1 MTVSLSFDLVK
12 GDAVLSYRDS
22 CLATTDRVADLL
34 ARMTLA
40 EKVGQCM
47 QLDAQGDLDDLVTRQ
62 NVGSLLHIPPDR
74 MARAI
79 ELAAATR
86 LGIPLLLADDCIHG
100 HSFWPGATIFGTQL
114 AVACSWRPENARR
127 MARITAVEATSTG
140 FKWTFSPVL
149 CIARDL
155 RWGRVDETFGE
166 DPYLIGE
173 LASAMV
179 AGYQGSELRDE
190 TSMLATA
197 KHFAGYSETQGGR
210 DASEADIT
218 RRKLLS
224 WFTPPF
230 ERVAREGAGTFML
243 GYQAIDGQPITVNRW
258 LLGDVLRGEW
268 GYRGVLVTDWDNVG
282 RMVWEQKVCADY
294 TEAAARAMNA
304 GNDMTMTTPQF
315 YDGAQE
321 AVRKGL
327 LSEST
332 LDAAVGRILACKFEL
347 GLFENPGG
355 PDLERQKAVIGCE
368 EHRQTNLE
376 IARDSLVLLRND
388 GTLPLTAS
396 SGTVAVIGPNADA
409 AATQLGDW
417 AGGSGQCSWLGP
429 DYVPENVVTVLDGVR
444 QVASAHGWQV
454 THATGCSI
462 ATMTGSW
469 GVGEDGQ
476 PIYPSIT
483 PVPADEDELAE
494 AVAAASSADVVV
506 LVLGDNVFLTG
517 EGRSTATLELQ
528 GGQLAL
534 VRRIVGL
541 GKPVVVV
548 LINGKPLVLPTELA
562 NTSALVEAFNPG
574 DVGGQAIAELLFGD
588 IEPCGRLPISF
599 PVHSGQQPTY
609 YNQIRGQHGNRY
621 ADLTQEPAF
630 AFGQGLTYS
639 RVEYTDLRLEAGT
652 VRKDGSVRA
661 TVSVANTGSRT
672 ATETVQW
679 YVRDLVTSVT
689 WADKELKG
697 FEKVT
702 LSPGESVD
710 VTLDLPVSD
719 CTIVDAD
726 GVRVVEQGDFEVLV
740 GPDSRDA
747 SLLDARFAVVA

>member
-1 MTVSLSFDLVK
+1 MLADQ
-12 GDAVLSYRDS
+12 DS
-22 CLATTDRVADLL
+22 GRETPQRVADLL
-34 ARMTLA
+34 SRMTLA

-62 NVGSLLHIPPDR
+62 NVGSLLHIPPDK

-127 MARITAVEATSTG
+127 LARITAVEATSTG
-140 FKWTFSPVL
+140 FTWTFSPVL

-179 AGYQGSELRDE
+179 AGYQGSNLRDG

-210 DASEADIT
+210 DASEADIS

-230 ERVAREGAGTFML
+230 ERVAREGCGTFML
-243 GYQAIDGQPITVNRW
+243 GYQAIDGSPITVNPW

-268 GYRGVLVTDWDNVG
+268 GYKGILVTDWDNVG
-282 RMVWEQKVCADY
+282 RMVWEQRICADF

-332 LDAAVGRILACKFEL
+332 LDAAVGRILTCKFEL

-355 PDLERQKAVIGCE
+355 PDPARQREVVGCA

-376 IARDSLVLLRND
+376 IARDALTLLTND
-388 GTLPLTAS
+388 GTLPLTAK
-396 SGTVAVIGPNADA
+396 SGTIAVIGPNADDP
-409 AATQLGDW
+409 ATQLGDW

-429 DYVPENVVTVLDGVR
+429 DYVPEGVVTVLEGVR
-444 QVASAHGWQV
+444 QVAAGHGWQV
-454 THATGCSI
+454 THAEGCGI
-462 ATMTGSW
+462 ATLTGTW

-476 PIYPSIT
+476 PFYPSIT
-483 PVPADEDELAE
+483 PVPADEDQLSE
-494 AVAAASSADVVV
+494 AVALAAAADVVV
-506 LVLGDNVFLTG
+506 LVLGDNVLLTG

-528 GGQLAL
+528 GGQQELW
-534 VRRIVGL
+534 RRVVEL

-548 LINGKPLVLPTELA
+548 LINGKPLVLPPALA
-562 NTSALVEAFNPG
+562 RTSALIEAFNPG
-574 DVGGQAIAELLFGD
+574 DTGGQAIAELLFGD

-639 RVEYTDLRLEAGT
+639 RVEYSGLTLDAATVGMGGT
-652 VRKDGSVRA
+652 VRAAV
-661 TVSVANTGSRT
+661 TVANTGDRP

-697 FEKVT
+697 FEKMTVEAGTTTAVT
-702 LSPGESVD
+702 F
-710 VTLDLPVSD
+710 DLPVAS
-719 CTIVDAD
+719 CSIVDAD
-726 GVRVVEQGDFEVLV
+726 ARRVVEPGDFELLV
-740 GPDSRDA
+740 GPDSRDS
-747 SLLDARFAVVA
+747 SLLTACFSVVP

>member
-1 MTVSLSFDLVK
+1 MH
-12 GDAVLSYRDS
+12 SYQDS
-22 CLATTDRVADLL
+22 RLASAERVADLL
-34 ARMTLA
+34 SRMTLA

-62 NVGSLLHIPPDR
+62 NVGSLLHIAPDR
-74 MARAI
+74 MVHAI

-114 AVACSWRPENARR
+114 AVACSWQPENARR

-179 AGYQGSELRDE
+179 AGYQGSDLRDE

-210 DASEADIT
+210 DASEADIS
-218 RRKLLS
+218 RRKLRS

-230 ERVAREGAGTFML
+230 ERVAREGSGTFML
-243 GYQAIDGQPITVNRW
+243 GYHAIDGQPITVNRW
-258 LLGDVLRGEW
+258 LLEDVLRSEW
-268 GYRGVLVTDWDNVG
+268 GYKGILVTDWDNVG

-304 GNDMTMTTPQF
+304 GNDMAMTTPQF

-332 LDAAVGRILACKFEL
+332 LDAAVARILACKFEL
-347 GLFENPGG
+347 GLFEDPGG
-355 PDLERQKAVIGCE
+355 PDLERQRAVIGCA

-376 IARDSLVLLRND
+376 IARDSLVLLTND
-388 GTLPLTAS
+388 GTLPITGA
-396 SGTVAVIGPNADA
+396 SGTIAVIGPNADSP
-409 AATQLGDW
+409 ATQLGDW
-417 AGGSGQCSWLGP
+417 AGGSGQCAWLGP
-429 DYVPENVVTVLDGVR
+429 DYVPEGVVTVREGVR
-444 QVASAHGWQV
+444 QLAEERGWQV
-454 THATGCSI
+454 THAEGCGI

-476 PIYPSIT
+476 PQYPRIT
-483 PVPADEDELAE
+483 PVAPDEDRLAE
-494 AVAAASSADVVV
+494 AVAAASAADVVV
-506 LVLGDNVFLTG
+506 LVLGDNVLLAG

-528 GGQLAL
+528 GGQRELW
-534 VRRIVGL
+534 RRIVEVR
-541 GKPVVVV
+541 KPVVVV
-548 LINGKPLVLPTELA
+548 LINSKPLVLPPELTR
-562 NTSALVEAFNPG
+562 TSALIEAFNPG
-574 DVGGQAIAELLFGD
+574 DVGGQAIAELIFGD
-588 IEPCGRLPISF
+588 IEPSGRLPISF

-639 RVEYTDLRLEAGT
+639 TVEYSDLRLDAAT
-652 VRKDGSVRA
+652 VGMDGAIRA
-661 TVSVANTGSRT
+661 TVRVANTGHRR

-679 YVRDLVTSVT
+679 YVRDLVTSLT

-697 FEKVT
+697 FQKVT
-702 LSPGESVD
+702 VEPGEAAD
-710 VTLDLPVSD
+710 VPFDLQVTA
-719 CTIVDAD
+719 CTIVDSE
-726 GVRVVEQGDFEVLV
+726 GTRVVEPGDFELLV
-740 GPDSRDA
+740 GPDSRNA
-747 SLLDARFAVVA
+747 SLLSGRFTVVP

>member
-1 MTVSLSFDLVK
+1 VTVSLSFDLVK
-12 GDAVLSYRDS
+12 GDAVLLYRDS
-22 CLATTDRVADLL
+22 SLATPERVADLL

-74 MARAI
+74 MGRAI

-114 AVACSWRPENARR
+114 AVACSWRPENAHR

-210 DASEADIT
+210 DASEADIS

-230 ERVAREGAGTFML
+230 ERVAREGSGTFML
-243 GYQAIDGQPITVNRW
+243 GYQAIDGQPVTVNRW

-268 GYRGVLVTDWDNVG
+268 GYKGVLVTDWDNVG
-282 RMVWEQKVCADY
+282 RMVWEQKICADY

-332 LDAAVGRILACKFEL
+332 LDGAVGRILACKFEL
-347 GLFENPGG
+347 GLFESPGG
-355 PDLERQKAVIGCE
+355 PDPERQRAVIGCD
-368 EHRQTNLE
+368 EHRQANLE
-376 IARDSLVLLRND
+376 IARDSLVLLTND
-388 GTLPLTAS
+388 GTLPLTS
-396 SGTVAVIGPNADA
+396 PSGTVAVIGPNSDA

-417 AGGSGQCSWLGP
+417 AGGSGQCSWIGP
-429 DYVPENVVTVLDGVR
+429 EYVPEKVVTVLDGVR
-444 QVASAHGWQV
+444 QVAADHGWHV

-462 ATMTGSW
+462 ATLTGSW

-476 PIYPSIT
+476 PFYPSIT

-494 AVAAASSADVVV
+494 AVAVASSADVVV
-506 LVLGDNVFLTG
+506 LVLGDNVLLTG

-528 GGQLAL
+528 GGQLEL
-534 VRRIVGL
+534 WRRIVAV

-548 LINGKPLVLPTELA
+548 LINGKPLVLPPELA
-562 NTSALVEAFNPG
+562 KTSALVEAFNPG
-574 DVGGQAIAELLFGD
+574 DVGGQAIAELLFGE
-588 IEPCGRLPISF
+588 IEPSGRLPISF
-599 PVHSGQQPTY
+599 PVHVGQQPTY
-609 YNQIRGQHGNRY
+609 YNRIRGQHGNRY

-630 AFGQGLTYS
+630 VFGQGLTYS
-639 RVEYTDLRLEAGT
+639 RVEYTDLRLESGT
-652 VRKDGSVRA
+652 VGSDGSVRA
-661 TVSVANTGSRT
+661 TVRVANTGGRP

-702 LSPGESVD
+702 LGPGESVD
-710 VTLDLPVSD
+710 VTLDLPVSE

-726 GVRVVEQGDFEVLV
+726 GVRVVELGDFEVLV
-740 GPDSRDA
+740 GPDSRDP

>member
-1 MTVSLSFDLVK
+1 M
-12 GDAVLSYRDS
+12 LSYLDRG
-22 CLATTDRVADLL
+22 CETAVRVADLL
-34 ARMTLA
+34 SRMTLA

-47 QLDAQGDLDDLVTRQ
+47 QLDAQGDLNDLVTRQ

-74 MARAI
+74 MGRAI

-114 AVACSWRPENARR
+114 AVACGWSPENARR

-149 CIARDL
+149 CVARDL

-179 AGYQGSELRDE
+179 AGYQGSDMRDD
-190 TSMLATA
+190 TAMLATA

-210 DASEADIT
+210 DASEADIS

-268 GYRGVLVTDWDNVG
+268 GYSGVLVTDWDNVG
-282 RMVWEQKVCADY
+282 RMVWEQKICADFA
-294 TEAAARAMNA
+294 EAAARAMNA

-315 YDGAQE
+315 FDGAQE
-321 AVRKGL
+321 AVRRGL

-332 LDAAVGRILACKFEL
+332 LDAAVARILACKFEL

-355 PDLERQKAVIGCE
+355 PDMERQRAVIGCD
-368 EHRQTNLE
+368 EHRQANLE
-376 IARDSLVLLRND
+376 IARDSLVLLIND
-388 GTLPLTAS
+388 GALPIVAPA
-396 SGTVAVIGPNADA
+396 GTIAVIGPNADDR
-409 AATQLGDW
+409 ATQLGDW

-429 DYVPENVVTVLDGVR
+429 SYVPEGVATVLDGVR
-444 QVASAHGWQV
+444 EVAAAHGWHV
-454 THATGCSI
+454 THATGCGI
-462 ATMTGSW
+462 ATLSGTW

-476 PIYPSIT
+476 PFYPSIT
-483 PVPADEDELAE
+483 PVPPNEDQLTE
-494 AVAAASSADVVV
+494 AVAVASTADVVV
-506 LVLGDNVFLTG
+506 LVLGDNVLLTG

-528 GGQLAL
+528 GGQLEL
-534 VRRIVGL
+534 WRRMVDL
-541 GKPVVVV
+541 GKPLVVV
-548 LINGKPLVLPTELA
+548 LINGKPLVLPPELA
-562 NTSALVEAFNPG
+562 KTSALIEAFNPG
-574 DVGGQAIAELLFGD
+574 DVGGRAVAELIFGD
-588 IEPCGRLPISF
+588 IEPSGRLPISF
-599 PVHSGQQPTY
+599 PVHAGQQPTY

-639 RVEYTDLRLEAGT
+639 LVSYSDLRLDVST
-652 VRKDGSVRA
+652 VAMGDTIRA
-661 TVSVANTGSRT
+661 SVSVANTGQRC

-697 FEKVT
+697 FEKVS
-702 LSPGESVD
+702 LAAGQSVA
-710 VTLDLPVSD
+710 VTIELPVSA
-719 CTIVDAD
+719 CSIVDSEA
-726 GVRVVEQGDFEVLV
+726 VRVVEPGDFELLV
-740 GPDSRDA
+740 GPDSRNS
-747 SLLDARFAVVA
+747 SLLKATFTVEP

>member
-1 MTVSLSFDLVK
+1 M
-12 GDAVLSYRDS
+12 LSYQDS
-22 CLATTDRVADLL
+22 GLPTAVRVADLL

-62 NVGSLLHIPPDR
+62 NVGSLLHVPPDR
-74 MARAI
+74 MGRAI

-166 DPYLIGE
+166 DPFLIGE
-173 LASAMV
+173 FASAMV
-179 AGYQGSELRDE
+179 AGYQGNDLRDK
-190 TSMLATA
+190 TAMLATA

-210 DASEADIT
+210 DASEADVS

-230 ERVAREGAGTFML
+230 ERVAREGSGTFML
-243 GYQAIDGQPITVNRW
+243 GYQAIDGQPITVNTW
-258 LLGDVLRGEW
+258 LLNDVLRGEW
-268 GYRGVLVTDWDNVG
+268 GYTGVLVTDWDNVG
-282 RMVWEQKVCADY
+282 RMVWEQKICADY

-321 AVRKGL
+321 AVRRGL
-327 LSEST
+327 LDEST
-332 LDAAVGRILACKFEL
+332 LDAAVGRILSCKFDL

-355 PDLERQKAVIGCE
+355 PDVERQRAVIGCD
-368 EHRQTNLE
+368 EHRRTNLE
-376 IARDSLVLLRND
+376 IARESLVLLTND
-388 GTLPLTAS
+388 GALPITAP
-396 SGTVAVIGPNADA
+396 SGTIAVIGPNADSP
-409 AATQLGDW
+409 ATQLGDW
-417 AGGSGQCSWLGP
+417 AGGSGQCSWLDR
-429 DYVPENVVTVLDGVR
+429 DYVPDGVVTVLDGVR
-444 QVASAHGWQV
+444 QVAATHDWQL
-454 THATGCSI
+454 THASGCGI
-462 ATMTGSW
+462 ATLSGSW

-476 PIYPSIT
+476 PQYPVIT
-483 PVPADEDELAE
+483 PVAPDEDQLAE
-494 AVAAASSADVVV
+494 AVATATAADLVV
-506 LVLGDNVFLTG
+506 LVLGDNVPLTG

-528 GGQLAL
+528 GGQLEL
-534 VRRIVGL
+534 WRRIVDL
-541 GKPVVVV
+541 GKQVVVV
-548 LINGKPLVLPTELA
+548 LINGKPLVLPPALGK
-562 NTSALVEAFNPG
+562 TSALIEAFNPG
-574 DVGGQAIAELLFGD
+574 DMGGQAIAELIFGD
-588 IEPCGRLPISF
+588 IEPSGRLPISF
-599 PVHSGQQPTY
+599 PVHAGQQPVY
-609 YNQIRGQHGNRY
+609 YNQVRGQHGNRY

-630 AFGQGLTYS
+630 AFGQGLSYS
-639 RVEYTDLRLEAGT
+639 RVEYSDLRLEAATVGSDGT
-652 VRKDGSVRA
+652 LRASVR
-661 TVSVANTGSRT
+661 VANTGDRLV
-672 ATETVQW
+672 TETVQW

-697 FEKVT
+697 FLKVT
-702 LSPGESVD
+702 LEPGESTEVAF
-710 VTLDLPVSD
+710 DLPATACS
-719 CTIVDAD
+719 IVDASA
-726 GVRVVEQGDFEVLV
+726 VRLVEPGDFELLA

-747 SLLDARFAVVA
+747 SLLKAGFTVVA

>member
-1 MTVSLSFDLVK
+1 M
-12 GDAVLSYRDS
+12 LSYQDS
-22 CLATTDRVADLL
+22 SLATADRVADLL
-34 ARMTLA
+34 SRMTLA

-74 MARAI
+74 MRRAI
-79 ELAAATR
+79 DLAAATR

-100 HSFWPGATIFGTQL
+100 HSFWPGATIFPTQL
-114 AVACSWRPENARR
+114 GLACSWRPENALR

-140 FKWTFSPVL
+140 FRWTFSPVL

-173 LASAMV
+173 LGSAMIE
-179 AGYQGSELRDE
+179 GYQASDLRDT

-210 DASEADIT
+210 DASEADIS

-230 ERVAREGAGTFML
+230 ERVAREGAATFML
-243 GYQAIDGQPITVNRW
+243 GYQAVDGQPITVNQW
-258 LLGDVLRGEW
+258 LLNDVLRGEW
-268 GYRGVLVTDWDNVG
+268 GYTGVLVTDWDNVG
-282 RMVWEQKVCADY
+282 RMVWEQRICADHA
-294 TEAAARAMNA
+294 EAAARAMNA

-315 YDGAQE
+315 YDGAQQ
-321 AVRKGL
+321 AVRSGL

-332 LDAAVGRILACKFEL
+332 VDAAVSRILACKFEL

-355 PDLERQKAVIGCE
+355 PDLERQRAVIGCD
-368 EHRQTNLE
+368 EHRQANLE
-376 IARDSLVLLRND
+376 IARDSLVLLTND
-388 GTLPLTAS
+388 GTLPLVAP
-396 SGTVAVIGPNADA
+396 SGTIAVIGPNADSA
-409 AATQLGDW
+409 AAQLGDW

-429 DYVPENVVTVLDGVR
+429 DYVPPGVVTVLDGVR
-444 QVASAHGWQV
+444 QLAAAHGWDV
-454 THATGCSI
+454 VHATGCGI
-462 ATMTGSW
+462 ATLTGSW

-476 PIYPSIT
+476 PSYPVIT
-483 PVPADEDELAE
+483 PVAPDEDQLSE
-494 AVAAASSADVVV
+494 AVEVASSADVVV
-506 LVLGDNVFLTG
+506 LVLGDNVLLTG

-528 GGQLAL
+528 GGQRELW
-534 VRRIVGL
+534 RRMVDL

-548 LINGKPLVLPTELA
+548 LINGKPLVLPPQLER
-562 NTSALVEAFNPG
+562 TSALVEAFNPG
-574 DVGGQAIAELLFGD
+574 DMGGQAIAELLFGD
-588 IEPCGRLPISF
+588 IEPSGRLPISF
-599 PVHSGQQPTY
+599 PVHAGQQPTY

-630 AFGQGLTYS
+630 AFGQGLSYS
-639 RVEYTDLRLEAGT
+639 RVEYSDLRLDAPRLGPNG
-652 VRKDGSVRA
+652 VVRA
-661 TVSVANTGSRT
+661 TVRVANTGERP
-672 ATETVQW
+672 ATETVQL

-697 FEKVT
+697 FQRVVVA
-702 LSPGESVD
+702 PGECVD
-710 VTLDLPVSD
+710 VTLDLPVAA

-726 GVRVVEQGDFEVLV
+726 GKRVVEPGDFELLV
-740 GPDSRDA
+740 GPDSR
-747 SLLDARFAVVA
+747 SSRLLTQRFTMVP

>member
-1 MTVSLSFDLVK
+1 M
-12 GDAVLSYRDS
+12 LSYQDS
-22 CLATTDRVADLL
+22 SLATAERVADLL
-34 ARMTLA
+34 SRMTLA

-74 MARAI
+74 MRRAI
-79 ELAAATR
+79 DLAAATR

-100 HSFWPGATIFGTQL
+100 HSFWPGATIFPTQL
-114 AVACSWRPENARR
+114 GLACSWRPENARR

-140 FKWTFSPVL
+140 FRWTFSPVL

-173 LASAMV
+173 LGSAMV
-179 AGYQGSELRDE
+179 EGYQASDLRDT

-210 DASEADIT
+210 DASEADIS

-230 ERVAREGAGTFML
+230 ERVAREGAASFML
-243 GYQAIDGQPITVNRW
+243 GYQAVDGQPITVNQW
-258 LLGDVLRGEW
+258 LLNDVLRGEW
-268 GYRGVLVTDWDNVG
+268 GYTGVLVTDWDNVG
-282 RMVWEQKVCADY
+282 RMVWEQRICADHA
-294 TEAAARAMNA
+294 EAAARAMNA

-321 AVRKGL
+321 AVRTGL

-332 LDAAVGRILACKFEL
+332 IDAAVSRILTCKFEL

-355 PDLERQKAVIGCE
+355 PDLERQRAVIGCD
-368 EHRQTNLE
+368 EHRQANLE
-376 IARDSLVLLRND
+376 IARDSLVLLTND
-388 GTLPLTAS
+388 GTLPLVAP
-396 SGTVAVIGPNADA
+396 SGTIAVIGPNADA
-409 AATQLGDW
+409 ASAQLGDW

-429 DYVPENVVTVLDGVR
+429 DYAPPGVVTVLDGVR
-444 QVASAHGWQV
+444 QLAAAHGWDV
-454 THATGCSI
+454 VHATGCGI
-462 ATMTGSW
+462 ATLTGSW
-469 GVGEDGQ
+469 GVREDGQ
-476 PIYPSIT
+476 PSYPVIT
-483 PVPADEDELAE
+483 PVAPDEGQLSE
-494 AVAAASSADVVV
+494 AVEVASSADVVV
-506 LVLGDNVFLTG
+506 LVLGDNVLLTG

-528 GGQLAL
+528 GGQRELW
-534 VRRIVGL
+534 RRMVDL

-548 LINGKPLVLPTELA
+548 LVNGKPLVLPPELER
-562 NTSALVEAFNPG
+562 TSALVEAFNPG
-574 DVGGQAIAELLFGD
+574 DMGGRAVAELLFGD
-588 IEPCGRLPISF
+588 IEPSGRLPISF
-599 PVHSGQQPTY
+599 PLHAGQQPTY

-630 AFGQGLTYS
+630 AFGQGLSYS
-639 RVEYTDLRLEAGT
+639 RVEYSDLRLD
-652 VRKDGSVRA
+652 RPHLDKDGIVRA
-661 TVSVANTGSRT
+661 TVTVANTGERPV
-672 ATETVQW
+672 TETVQL

-697 FEKVT
+697 FQKVVVA
-702 LSPGESVD
+702 PGESVD
-710 VTLDLPVSD
+710 VSLDLPVAA

-726 GVRVVEQGDFEVLV
+726 GKRVVEPGDFELLV
-740 GPDSRDA
+740 GPDSR
-747 SLLDARFAVVA
+747 SSRLLSQRFAVVT

>member
-1 MTVSLSFDLVK
+1 M
-12 GDAVLSYRDS
+12 LSYQDS
-22 CLATTDRVADLL
+22 RLATAERVADLL
-34 ARMTLA
+34 SRMTLG

-74 MARAI
+74 MSHAI

-127 MARITAVEATSTG
+127 LARITAVEATSTG

-149 CIARDL
+149 CVARDL

-179 AGYQGSELRDE
+179 AGYQGSDLRDE

-210 DASEADIT
+210 DASEADIS

-230 ERVAREGAGTFML
+230 ERVAREGSGTFML
-243 GYQAIDGQPITVNRW
+243 GYQAIDGSPITVNTW
-258 LLGDVLRGEW
+258 LLCEVLRGEW
-268 GYRGVLVTDWDNVG
+268 GYKGVLVTDWDNVG
-282 RMVWEQKVCADY
+282 RMVWEQKICADF

-332 LDAAVGRILACKFEL
+332 LDAAVGRILACKFGL

-355 PDLERQKAVIGCE
+355 PDLERQREVIGCA

-376 IARDSLVLLRND
+376 IARDSLVLLTND
-388 GTLPLTAS
+388 GTLPLIAP
-396 SGTVAVIGPNADA
+396 SGAIAVIGPNADDR
-409 AATQLGDW
+409 ATQLGDW

-429 DYVPENVVTVLDGVR
+429 DYVPEGVVTVLDGVR
-444 QVASAHGWQV
+444 QLADGHGWRV
-454 THATGCSI
+454 THASGCGI
-462 ATMTGSW
+462 ATLTGPW

-476 PIYPSIT
+476 PFYPSIT
-483 PVPADEDELAE
+483 PVPADENQLAE
-494 AVAAASSADVVV
+494 AVAVASAADVVV
-506 LVLGDNVFLTG
+506 LVLGDNVLLTG

-528 GGQLAL
+528 GGQQELL
-534 VRRIVGL
+534 RRIVEV
-541 GKPVVVV
+541 GKPAVVV
-548 LINGKPLVLPTELA
+548 LINGKPLVLPPELA
-562 NTSALVEAFNPG
+562 RTSALIEAFNPG
-574 DVGGQAIAELLFGD
+574 DMGGQAIAELLFGD
-588 IEPCGRLPISF
+588 IEPSGRLPISF

-639 RVEYTDLRLEAGT
+639 QVKYSGLQLDAAT
-652 VRKDGSVRA
+652 VGMDGAIRA
-661 TVSVANTGSRT
+661 SVSVANTGERPV
-672 ATETVQW
+672 TETVQW

-697 FEKVT
+697 FQKV
-702 LSPGESVD
+702 SVGPGKTAD
-710 VTLDLPVSD
+710 VTFDLPVAS
-719 CTIVDAD
+719 CSIVDSDA
-726 GVRVVEQGDFEVLV
+726 VRVVEPGDFELLV
-740 GPDSRDA
+740 GPDSRDP
-747 SLLDARFAVVA
+747 SLLKARFTVVQ

>member
-1 MTVSLSFDLVK
+1 MHPYQDNS
-12 GDAVLSYRDS
+12 
-22 CLATTDRVADLL
+22 LATADRVADLVS
-34 ARMTLA
+34 RMTLA
-40 EKVGQCM
+40 EKVAQCM

-74 MARAI
+74 MAHAI

-173 LASAMV
+173 FASAMV
-179 AGYQGSELRDE
+179 AGYQGDDLRDS
-190 TSMLATA
+190 TAMLATA

-210 DASEADIT
+210 DASEADVS

-230 ERVAREGAGTFML
+230 ERVAREGSGTFML
-243 GYQAIDGQPITVNRW
+243 GYQAIDGQPITVNPW

-268 GYRGVLVTDWDNVG
+268 GYTGVLVTDWDNVG
-282 RMVWEQKVCADY
+282 RMVWEQKICADY

-321 AVRKGL
+321 AVRRGL
-327 LSEST
+327 LEEPT
-332 LDAAVGRILACKFEL
+332 LDAAVGRILACKFDL

-355 PDLERQKAVIGCE
+355 PDVERQRAVIGCD
-368 EHRQTNLE
+368 EHRRTNLE
-376 IARDSLVLLRND
+376 IARESLVLLTND
-388 GTLPLTAS
+388 GALPITSS
-396 SGTVAVIGPNADA
+396 SGTIAVIGPNADDP
-409 AATQLGDW
+409 ATQLGDW

-429 DYVPENVVTVLDGVR
+429 DYVPEGVVTVLDGVR

-454 THATGCSI
+454 THAGGCGI
-462 ATMTGSW
+462 ATLSGSW

-476 PIYPSIT
+476 PEYPSIL
-483 PVPADEDELAE
+483 PVPPDEDQLAE
-494 AVAAASSADVVV
+494 AVATASAADLVV
-506 LVLGDNVFLTG
+506 LVLGDNVPLTG

-528 GGQLAL
+528 GGQLEL
-534 VRRIVGL
+534 WRRIVDL
-541 GKPVVVV
+541 GKQVVVV
-548 LINGKPLVLPTELA
+548 LINGKPLVLPPALEK
-562 NTSALVEAFNPG
+562 TSALIEAFNPG
-574 DVGGQAIAELLFGD
+574 DMGGQAIAELIFGD
-588 IEPCGRLPISF
+588 IEPSGRLPISF
-599 PVHSGQQPTY
+599 PVHAGQQPVY
-609 YNQIRGQHGNRY
+609 YNQVRGQHGDRY

-630 AFGQGLTYS
+630 AFGQGLSYS
-639 RVEYTDLRLEAGT
+639 RVEYSDLQLDAATVDVDGT
-652 VRKDGSVRA
+652 IRASVR
-661 TVSVANTGSRT
+661 VANTGDRVL
-672 ATETVQW
+672 TETVQW

-689 WADKELKG
+689 WADKELKS
-697 FEKVT
+697 FQKVT
-702 LSPGESVD
+702 LTPGESAAVSVELAATACSVVD
-710 VTLDLPVSD
+710 SH
-719 CTIVDAD
+719 AA
-726 GVRVVEQGDFEVLV
+726 RVVEPGEFELLV
-740 GPDSRDA
+740 GSDSRNA
-747 SLLDARFAVVA
+747 SLLTTRFTLVS

>member
-1 MTVSLSFDLVK
+1 M
-12 GDAVLSYRDS
+12 LSYQDS
-22 CLATTDRVADLL
+22 SLATAERVADLL
-34 ARMTLA
+34 SRMTLA

-47 QLDAQGDLDDLVTRQ
+47 QLDAQGDLDDLLARQ
-62 NVGSLLHIPPDR
+62 NVGSLLHVPPDR
-74 MARAI
+74 MGRAI

-100 HSFWPGATIFGTQL
+100 HSFWPGATIFPTQL
-114 AVACSWRPENARR
+114 AVACGWRPENARR
-127 MARITAVEATSTG
+127 MARITAIEATSTG

-179 AGYQGSELRDE
+179 KGYQGSELRDA

-210 DASEADIT
+210 DASEADIS

-230 ERVAREGAGTFML
+230 ERVAREGSGTFML
-243 GYQAIDGQPITVNRW
+243 GYQAIDGQPITVNQW

-282 RMVWEQKVCADY
+282 RMVWEQKICADY
-294 TEAAARAMNA
+294 TEASARAMNA

-321 AVRKGL
+321 AVRTGL

-332 LDAAVGRILACKFEL
+332 IDAAVSRILACKFEL

-355 PDLERQKAVIGCE
+355 PDLDRQREVIGCD

-376 IARDSLVLLRND
+376 IARDSLVLLTND
-388 GTLPLTAS
+388 GTLPISAP
-396 SGTVAVIGPNADA
+396 SGTIAVVGPNADS

-429 DYVPENVVTVLDGVR
+429 DYVPAGVVTVLEGVR
-444 QVASAHGWQV
+444 QLAAGHGWTV
-454 THATGCSI
+454 THATGCGI
-462 ATMTGSW
+462 ATLTGSW
-469 GVGEDGQ
+469 GIGEDGQ
-476 PIYPSIT
+476 PQYPTIT
-483 PVPADEDELAE
+483 PIPPDESQLAE
-494 AVAAASSADVVV
+494 AVAVAAAADVVV
-506 LVLGDNVFLTG
+506 LALGDNVLLTG

-528 GGQLAL
+528 GGQLEL
-534 VRRIVGL
+534 WRRMVDL
-541 GKPVVVV
+541 GRPVVVV
-548 LINGKPLVLPTELA
+548 LINGKPLVLPPELA
-562 NTSALVEAFNPG
+562 RTSALIEAFNPG
-574 DVGGQAIAELLFGD
+574 DMGGQAIAELIFGD
-588 IEPCGRLPISF
+588 IEPSGRLPISF
-599 PVHSGQQPTY
+599 PVHAGQQPTY

-630 AFGQGLTYS
+630 AFGQGLSYS
-639 RVEYTDLRLEAGT
+639 RVEYSDLRLDAASVGRDDT
-652 VRKDGSVRA
+652 VRA
-661 TVSVANTGSRT
+661 TVKLANTGERA
-672 ATETVQW
+672 ATETVQL

-697 FEKVT
+697 FQKVT
-702 LSPGESVD
+702 VEAGESAD
-710 VTLDLPVSD
+710 VSFALPVAA

-726 GVRVVEQGDFEVLV
+726 GLRVVEAGDFELLV
-740 GPDSRDA
+740 GPDSRNS
-747 SLLDARFAVVA
+747 SLLTGSFAVVP

>member
-1 MTVSLSFDLVK
+1 M
-12 GDAVLSYRDS
+12 LSYQDS
-22 CLATTDRVADLL
+22 SLATAERVADLL
-34 ARMTLA
+34 SRMTLA

-47 QLDAQGDLDDLVTRQ
+47 QLDAQGDLDDLLARQ
-62 NVGSLLHIPPDR
+62 NVGSLLHVPPDR
-74 MARAI
+74 MGRAI

-100 HSFWPGATIFGTQL
+100 HSFWPGATIFPTQL
-114 AVACSWRPENARR
+114 AVACGWRPENARR
-127 MARITAVEATSTG
+127 MARITAIEATSTG

-179 AGYQGSELRDE
+179 KGYQGSELRDA

-210 DASEADIT
+210 DASEADIS

-230 ERVAREGAGTFML
+230 ERVAREGSGTFML
-243 GYQAIDGQPITVNRW
+243 GYQAIDGQPITVNQW

-282 RMVWEQKVCADY
+282 RMVWEQKICADY
-294 TEAAARAMNA
+294 TEASARAMNA

-321 AVRKGL
+321 AVRTGL

-332 LDAAVGRILACKFEL
+332 IDAAVSRILACKFEL
-347 GLFENPGG
+347 GLFESPGG
-355 PDLERQKAVIGCE
+355 PDLDRQREVIGCD

-376 IARDSLVLLRND
+376 IARDSLVLLTND
-388 GTLPLTAS
+388 GTLPISAP
-396 SGTVAVIGPNADA
+396 SGTIAVVGPNADS

-429 DYVPENVVTVLDGVR
+429 DYVPAGVVTVLEGVR
-444 QVASAHGWQV
+444 QLAAGHGWTV
-454 THATGCSI
+454 THATGCGI
-462 ATMTGSW
+462 ATLTGSW
-469 GVGEDGQ
+469 GIGEDGQ
-476 PIYPSIT
+476 PQYPTIT
-483 PVPADEDELAE
+483 PIPPDESQLAE
-494 AVAAASSADVVV
+494 AVAVAAAADVVV
-506 LVLGDNVFLTG
+506 LALGDNVLLTG

-528 GGQLAL
+528 GGQLEL
-534 VRRIVGL
+534 WRRMVDL
-541 GKPVVVV
+541 GRPVVVV
-548 LINGKPLVLPTELA
+548 LINGKPLVLPPELA
-562 NTSALVEAFNPG
+562 RTSALIEAFNPG
-574 DVGGQAIAELLFGD
+574 DMGGQAIAELIFGD
-588 IEPCGRLPISF
+588 IEPSGRLPISF
-599 PVHSGQQPTY
+599 PVHAGQQPTY

-630 AFGQGLTYS
+630 AFGQGLSYS
-639 RVEYTDLRLEAGT
+639 RVEYSDLRLDAASVGRDDT
-652 VRKDGSVRA
+652 VRA
-661 TVSVANTGSRT
+661 TVKLANTGERA
-672 ATETVQW
+672 ATETVQL

-697 FEKVT
+697 FQKVT
-702 LSPGESVD
+702 VEAGESAD
-710 VTLDLPVSD
+710 VSFALPVAA

-726 GVRVVEQGDFEVLV
+726 GLRVVEAGDFELLV
-740 GPDSRDA
+740 GPDSRNS
-747 SLLDARFAVVA
+747 SLLTGSFAVVP

>member
-1 MTVSLSFDLVK
+1 ML
-12 GDAVLSYRDS
+12 AYQDS
-22 CLATTDRVADLL
+22 SLATADRVADLL

-47 QLDAQGDLDDLVTRQ
+47 QLDAQGDLDDIVTRQ

-74 MARAI
+74 MGLAI

-114 AVACSWRPENARR
+114 AVACSWRPEN
-127 MARITAVEATSTG
+127 RITAVEATSTG

-179 AGYQGSELRDE
+179 AGYQGSELRDD

-210 DASEADIT
+210 DASEADIS

-243 GYQAIDGQPITVNRW
+243 GYEAIDGQPITVNRW

-268 GYRGVLVTDWDNVG
+268 GYAGVLVTDWDNVG
-282 RMVWEQKVCADY
+282 RMVWEQKICADY
-294 TEAAARAMNA
+294 TEAAARAMDA

-332 LDAAVGRILACKFEL
+332 IDAAVSRILACKFEL

-355 PDLERQKAVIGCE
+355 PDLERQREVIGCD

-376 IARDSLVLLRND
+376 IARESLVLLTND
-388 GTLPLTAS
+388 GTLPITAP
-396 SGTVAVIGPNADA
+396 SGTIAVIGPNADDP
-409 AATQLGDW
+409 ATQLGDW
-417 AGGSGQCSWLGP
+417 AGGSGQCSWLGL
-429 DYVPENVVTVLDGVR
+429 DYIPEGVVTVLDGVR
-444 QVASAHGWQV
+444 QLAAGHGWTV
-454 THATGCSI
+454 THATGCGI
-462 ATMTGSW
+462 ATQTGSW
-469 GVGEDGQ
+469 GIGEDGQ
-476 PIYPSIT
+476 PQYPVIT
-483 PVPADEDELAE
+483 PVAPDEGQLAE
-494 AVAAASSADVVV
+494 AVTVASAADVVV

-528 GGQLAL
+528 GGQRELW
-534 VRRIVGL
+534 RRIVDL
-541 GKPVVVV
+541 GKRVVVV
-548 LINGKPLVLPTELA
+548 LINGKPLVLPPELA
-562 NTSALVEAFNPG
+562 ATSALIEAFNPG
-574 DVGGQAIAELLFGD
+574 DVGGQAIAELIFGD
-588 IEPCGRLPISF
+588 IEPSGRLPISF

-630 AFGQGLTYS
+630 AFGQGLSYS
-639 RVEYTDLRLEAGT
+639 SVEYTDLRLDAAT
-652 VRKDGSVRA
+652 VGVDGSVRA
-661 TVSVANTGSRT
+661 SVTIENTGDRPV
-672 ATETVQW
+672 TETLQW

-697 FEKVT
+697 FQKVT
-702 LSPGESVD
+702 VEPGESTRVS
-710 VTLDLPVSD
+710 LDLPVSE
-719 CTIVDAD
+719 CSIVDANTK
-726 GVRVVEQGDFEVLV
+726 RVVEPGDFELLV
-740 GPDSRDA
+740 GPDSRDS
-747 SLLDARFAVVA
+747 SLLSARFAVVP